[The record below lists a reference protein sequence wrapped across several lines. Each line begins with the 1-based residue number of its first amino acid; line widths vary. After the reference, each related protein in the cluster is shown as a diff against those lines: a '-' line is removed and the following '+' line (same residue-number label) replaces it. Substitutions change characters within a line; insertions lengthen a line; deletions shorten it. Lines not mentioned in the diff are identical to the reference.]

1 MARVIQVVG
10 FTQPRAHSSIKLL
23 ILKMKTFQGPGGIS
37 QGRGVSARAVDDL
50 QQGRQGQAVRLRRG
64 TPRVRGRATNLE
76 VLFARRQE
84 VHKGIHV
91 GRRAVCRPG
100 EEDEVGA
107 HLETRRTG
115 ACRDF
120 APHVVPDFLE
130 RDPENEA
137 QRTKQVTSQSTK
149 YRKPLL
155 ISIDVMRSVVGDSF
169 CQLPSGPLR

>member
-1 MARVIQVVG
+1 M
-10 FTQPRAHSSIKLL
+10 
-23 ILKMKTFQGPGGIS
+23 
-37 QGRGVSARAVDDL
+37 DDL
-50 QQGRQGQAVRLRRG
+50 QQGRQGQAVRLRRR
-64 TPRVRGRATNLE
+64 TPRMRGRATNLE

-84 VHKGIHV
+84 VHKGVHV
-91 GRRAVCRPG
+91 GCRAVCRPG

-107 HLETRRTG
+107 HLETRRPG

-155 ISIDVMRSVVGDSF
+155 ISIDVMRSAVRSW
-169 CQLPSGPLR
+169 R